1 MDKPIVYSKNMSE
14 YENGRLN
21 VLIELYLAIKD
32 ESEPIKSATII
43 IRKINEMTFQMKEKI
58 CKEEKND

>member
-1 MDKPIVYSKNMSE
+1 MDKKIVYSKNLTE